1 MKKVL
6 FVCILFLAFT
16 LNVKAREYGLY
27 QLIPVN
33 SDATVE
39 TENFVYSN
47 FYYNDNEM
55 QANALKS
62 NHIIFSSIK
71 NISKEERPISISIGV
86 FDKDKKNIGIVNY
99 CSSNEKY
106 SLLPT
111 SIKSGEEM
119 AYSVGVMSKHIVD
132 GRNITEVKYISVLGD
147 NVDCKMAGTSE
158 GEGMTVEEMKENEG
172 QVKIGK
178 NTMYF
183 MYAAGGVVGLVVLVF
198 ILKFIFTGGKSR
210 EDVIREQYRKHY
222 TNNNLNTNI
231 NSNPQSNINPQN
243 NNSQINQTN
252 TSTSS
257 NTEEV
262 KDFNPKN
269 NNPKDDQGSN
279 LFDMYK

>member
-6 FVCILFLAFT
+6 FLCILFLSFT
-16 LNVKAREYGLY
+16 LNVEASEYGLY

-62 NHIIFSSIK
+62 NHVIFSSIK

-132 GRNITEVKYISVLGD
+132 GRNITEVKYIAVLGD
-147 NVDCKMAGTSE
+147 NADCKMAGTSE
-158 GEGMTVEEMKENEG
+158 GEGMTVEEMKESEG
-172 QVKIGK
+172 ETRIGK

-183 MYAAGGVVGLVVLVF
+183 MYAVGGVVGLVFIVF
-198 ILKFIFTGGKSR
+198 ILKFILTGGKTR
-210 EDVIREQYRKHY
+210 EDVIREQYKKHY
-222 TNNNLNTNI
+222 TNNDHNTNI
-231 NSNPQSNINPQN
+231 NNTPQN
-243 NNSQINQTN
+243 NNSPQVINQTN

-269 NNPKDDQGSN
+269 NNPNDDKGSN